1 MKNQANKTCDIC
13 NALLAIKQN
22 LFYKTEKKYIT
33 IKEKNRIFGEERT
46 NIKHICDDC
55 FIQLKY
61 KINKERKDVK

>member
-1 MKNQANKTCDIC
+1 MINQANKTCDIC
-13 NALLAIKQN
+13 NILLAEKCN
-22 LFYKTEKKYIT
+22 LFYQTKKKYIT
-33 IKEKNRIFGEERT
+33 IKEKERVFGEERT